1 LETIKGTVSRI
12 IFHSAESGFRVMKV
26 KMTSGPT
33 VSVTGE
39 FGPEVIVG
47 TEAAFHG
54 DYKTHAKYGTNFKT
68 TSYNISHNKE
78 ELDSIRLFIDHI
90 APNIG
95 IGRSF
100 LIIKHFGNEIIKVLD
115 ESPERLLEIDGI
127 GKVSADSLV
136 QAWRDNRGKWKELR
150 QEYSLRVFLNNLGI
164 KERRVK
170 KILGHFGGGMIAE
183 ETIRANPYILTEIEG
198 FGFSTADFAARQM
211 GVPESEPLRLR
222 SFILY
227 TLNVLCASNGHLYLT
242 RADIIQQ
249 ITEYCKES
257 NTHFIGKITLD
268 IEDIEEPT
276 KALVADNLIIIDG
289 DLFYSKKNFNFE
301 ARSAEM
307 LSNIIKAPS
316 DLILLTRDIV
326 DKHLATYEHEKQI
339 ILSEEQKSALYYFV
353 EKKVFVITGCPG
365 SGKTTLLEALVDL
378 IRRHYLKLTCM
389 TPTGISAKKMA
400 STINYEAY
408 TIHRRLGFK
417 GNEWAYGEVNKFE
430 TDVVIIDESSM
441 VDQEVFFR
449 LLSALKNR
457 VHIIFVGDDN
467 QLPSVSAGNVLREL
481 INCGQVPTIRL
492 TQIFRQAEASDII
505 KVAHGIKNGDTDLSL
520 FKPDPTADVFFLREK
535 DPDVIKKIIIKLAQ
549 KFKDERRIFQ
559 IITPRNEGPLSVSEL
574 NTVLQATLNP
584 PMEGLAEIRC
594 YNHILRRGDRI
605 IVRKNDYENSIFNGD
620 IGKVVQIYG
629 GFVYINIDNREIQ
642 LPVDELEEKI
652 RLAYII
658 SIHRCQGQE
667 YPTIILP
674 FINQFGKNMLQR
686 NLLYTA
692 LTRAREKV
700 IIIGHGSALE
710 KAINNSIASRR
721 NTKLGER
728 IQSCLQLKKR
738 LSFELPQEEPQT
750 CPPAPL
756 KEERSSPV
764 TIESL
769 LQGSIDDL

>member
-1 LETIKGTVSRI
+1 
-12 IFHSAESGFRVMKV
+12 MKV
-26 KMTSGPT
+26 KMTSGPV

-39 FGPEVIVG
+39 FGPEVIVE
-47 TEAAFHG
+47 TAAAFHG
-54 DYKTHAKYGTNFKT
+54 DYKTHPKYGTNFKV

-78 ELDSIRLFIDHI
+78 ELDSIRMFIDHI

-95 IGRSF
+95 IGRSG
-100 LIIKHFGNEIIKVLD
+100 LIIKHFGNDIIKILD
-115 ESPERLLEIDGI
+115 ESPDRLLEIEGI
-127 GKVSADSLV
+127 GKVSADSLA

-170 KILGHFGGGMIAE
+170 KILGHFGGGMLAE
-183 ETIRANPYILTEIEG
+183 ETIKANPYILTEIEG
-198 FGFSTADFAARQM
+198 FGFSTADYAARQM
-211 GVPESEPLRLR
+211 GVPESDPMRLKA
-222 SFILY
+222 FILY
-227 TLNVLCASNGHLYLT
+227 TLNVLSASNGHLYLT
-242 RADIIQQ
+242 KKDIIQQ
-249 ITEYCKES
+249 LAEYCKES
-257 NTHFIGKITLD
+257 NTLFIDKITLT
-268 IEDIEEPT
+268 EEEIEEPT
-276 KALVADNLIIIDG
+276 KALVADGLIIIDG
-289 DLFYSKKNFNFE
+289 DIFYSKKNFNFE
-301 ARSAEM
+301 SRSAEM
-307 LSNIIKAPS
+307 LSNIMQTPS
-316 DLILLTRDIV
+316 DLILLTKDIV
-326 DKHLATYEHEKQI
+326 DKHLATFEREKQI
-339 ILSEEQKSALYYFV
+339 SLSDEQKSALYYFV
-353 EKKVFVITGCPG
+353 EKKVFVITGAPG

-378 IRRHYLKLTCM
+378 IRKHYLKLTCM

-408 TIHRRLGFK
+408 TIHRRLGFR
-417 GNEWAYGEVNKFE
+417 GNEWTYGETNKFE
-430 TDVVIIDESSM
+430 ADVVILDESSM
-441 VDQEVFFR
+441 IDQEVFFR
-449 LLSALKNR
+449 LLSALKKR

-505 KVAHGIKNGDTDLSL
+505 KVAHRIKNGDTDLSL
-520 FKPDPTADVFFLREK
+520 FKSEPTADVFFLREK
-535 DPDVIKKIIIKLAQ
+535 EPDVIQKIIVKMAQ
-549 KFKDERRIFQ
+549 KFKDERRLFQ

-574 NTVLQATLNP
+574 NTILQATLNP

-594 YNHILRRGDRI
+594 YSYTLRRGDRI

-629 GFVYINIDNREIQ
+629 GFVYINIDDREIQ
-642 LPVDELEEKI
+642 LPVDELEDKI
-652 RLAYII
+652 RLAY
-658 SIHRCQGQE
+658 SVSVHRSQGQE

-692 LTRAREKV
+692 LTRAKEKV

-710 KAINNSIASRR
+710 KAINNSIVSRR

-728 IQSCLQLKKR
+728 IRTCLLSTRRSSSELR
-738 LSFELPQEEPQT
+738 LEESLD

-756 KEERSSPV
+756 NEERLLPV
-764 TIESL
+764 TIDSL
-769 LQGSIDDL
+769 LLGLIDDL